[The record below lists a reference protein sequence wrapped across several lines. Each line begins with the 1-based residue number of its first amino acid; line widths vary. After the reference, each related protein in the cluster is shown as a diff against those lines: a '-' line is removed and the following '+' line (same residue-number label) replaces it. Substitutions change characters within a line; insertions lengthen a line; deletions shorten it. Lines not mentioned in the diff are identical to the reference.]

1 MDASAGCAG
10 AGISEGSVVKVYNAR
25 GAILAGVHLSEQ
37 ILPGVVQM
45 STGAWYDPLDPNE
58 KARWISTAIPTC

>member
-1 MDASAGCAG
+1 MHPSDAQARD
-10 AGISEGSVVKVYNAR
+10 IREGRVVKVYNDR

-45 STGAWYDPLDPNE
+45 ST
-58 KARWISTAIPTC
+58 RCV